1 MFLPYGAGGVP
12 LRTPLEDAMAEIT
25 ASSVKNLREKT
36 GAGMME
42 CKKALEEAGGDE
54 EKAVTILRERGKA
67 AATKKQARIAAEGL
81 VESYIHMGGR
91 IGVLVEVNCETDF
104 VARGDDFRNFVRDV
118 ALQICAL
125 DAQYVSADE
134 IPAEALEKEREI
146 ARAQVAGDP
155 KMANKPENIIAN
167 IIESRVGKFKA
178 EVCLM
183 EQPFVKDQGLTVNDL
198 LKQMI
203 AKTGEN
209 IRIRRF
215 VRFKMGEG
223 LEKKQD
229 DFAAEVAALQN

>member
-1 MFLPYGAGGVP
+1 
-12 LRTPLEDAMAEIT
+12 MAEIS
-25 ASSVKNLREKT
+25 ASAVKNLREKT

-42 CKKALEEAGGDE
+42 CKKALEEAGGSE
-54 EKAVTILRERGKA
+54 EKAITILRERNKSLA
-67 AATKKQARIAAEGL
+67 VKKGDRIAAEGL

-104 VARGDDFRNFVRDV
+104 VSRSDDFKNFVRDV

-134 IPAEALEKEREI
+134 IPADVVEKEREI
-146 ARAQVAGDP
+146 AKAQAMTDP
-155 KMANKPENIIAN
+155 KTANKPENVIAN

-178 EVCLM
+178 EVSLLD
-183 EQPFVKDQGLTVNDL
+183 QPFVKDQSVTITEL

-229 DFAAEVAALQN
+229 DFAAEVAAMTAAS

>member
-1 MFLPYGAGGVP
+1 
-12 LRTPLEDAMAEIT
+12 MAEIS
-25 ASSVKNLREKT
+25 ASAVKSLRERT

-42 CKKALEEAGGDE
+42 CKKALTEAGGDE
-54 EKAVTILRERGKA
+54 EKAITILRERNKGIQE
-67 AATKKQARIAAEGL
+67 KKGGRVTAEGL

-104 VARGDDFRNFVRDV
+104 VSRSEDFKNFVRDV

-125 DAQYVSADE
+125 DAQYITSDE
-134 IPAEALEKEREI
+134 IPADIIEKEREI
-146 ARAQVAGDP
+146 AKSQALSDP
-155 KMANKPENIIAN
+155 KMANKPENVITN
-167 IIESRVGKFKA
+167 IVEGRVGKFKA
-178 EVCLM
+178 EITLL
-183 EQPFVKDQGLTVNDL
+183 EQPFVKDQSVTVQEL
-198 LKQMI
+198 LKQII

-229 DFAAEVAALQN
+229 DFAAEVAAMTAAS

>member
-1 MFLPYGAGGVP
+1 
-12 LRTPLEDAMAEIT
+12 MAEIS
-25 ASSVKNLREKT
+25 ASAVKNLRERT

-42 CKKALEEAGGDE
+42 CKKALTEAGGDE
-54 EKAVTILRERGKA
+54 EKAITILRERNKSLA
-67 AATKKQARIAAEGL
+67 VKKGERITAEGL

-104 VARGDDFRNFVRDV
+104 VSRSDDFKNFVRDV

-125 DAQYVSADE
+125 DAQYITSDE
-134 IPAEALEKEREI
+134 IPADIIEKEREI
-146 ARAQVAGDP
+146 AKSQALADP
-155 KMANKPENIIAN
+155 KMANKPDNVIAN
-167 IIESRVGKFKA
+167 IVEGRVGKFKA
-178 EVCLM
+178 EITLL
-183 EQPFVKDQGLTVNDL
+183 EQPFVKDQSVTVQEL
-198 LKQMI
+198 LKQII

-229 DFAAEVAALQN
+229 DFAAEVAAMTAAS

>member
-1 MFLPYGAGGVP
+1 
-12 LRTPLEDAMAEIT
+12 MAEIS
-25 ASSVKNLREKT
+25 ASAVKSLRERT

-42 CKKALEEAGGDE
+42 CKKALTEAGGDE
-54 EKAVTILRERGKA
+54 EKAITILRERNKGIQE
-67 AATKKQARIAAEGL
+67 KKGGRVTAEGL

-104 VARGDDFRNFVRDV
+104 VSRSEDFKSFVRDV

-125 DAQYVSADE
+125 DAQYITSDE
-134 IPAEALEKEREI
+134 IPSDIIEKEREI
-146 ARAQVAGDP
+146 AKSQALSDP
-155 KMANKPENIIAN
+155 KMANKPENVITN
-167 IIESRVGKFKA
+167 IVEGRVGKFKA
-178 EVCLM
+178 EITLL
-183 EQPFVKDQGLTVNDL
+183 EQPFVKDQSVTVQEL
-198 LKQMI
+198 LKQII

-229 DFAAEVAALQN
+229 DFAAEVAAMTAAS

>member
-1 MFLPYGAGGVP
+1 
-12 LRTPLEDAMAEIT
+12 MAEIS
-25 ASSVKNLREKT
+25 ASAVKNLRERT

-42 CKKALEEAGGDE
+42 CKKALTEAGGDE
-54 EKAVTILRERGKA
+54 EKAITILRERNKGIQE
-67 AATKKQARIAAEGL
+67 KKGGRVTAEGL

-104 VARGDDFRNFVRDV
+104 VSRSDDFKSFVRDV

-134 IPAEALEKEREI
+134 IPADLVEKEREI
-146 ARAQVAGDP
+146 AKSQALSDP
-155 KMANKPENIIAN
+155 KTANKPENVIAN

-178 EVCLM
+178 EITLL
-183 EQPFVKDQGLTVNDL
+183 EQPFVKDQSVTIQEL
-198 LKQMI
+198 LKQII

-229 DFAAEVAALQN
+229 DFAAEVAAMTAAS

>member
-1 MFLPYGAGGVP
+1 
-12 LRTPLEDAMAEIT
+12 MAEIS
-25 ASSVKNLREKT
+25 ASAVKSLRERT

-42 CKKALEEAGGDE
+42 CKKALTEAGGDE
-54 EKAVTILRERGKA
+54 EKAITILRERNKGIQD
-67 AATKKQARIAAEGL
+67 KKGGRVTTEGL

-104 VARGDDFRNFVRDV
+104 VSRSDDFKNFVRDV

-125 DAQYVSADE
+125 DAQYITSDE
-134 IPAEALEKEREI
+134 IPADIIEKEREI
-146 ARAQVAGDP
+146 AKSQALADP
-155 KMANKPENIIAN
+155 KMANKPENVIAN
-167 IIESRVGKFKA
+167 IVEGRVGKFKA
-178 EVCLM
+178 EITLL
-183 EQPFVKDQGLTVNDL
+183 EQPFVKDQSFTVQEL
-198 LKQMI
+198 LKQII

-229 DFAAEVAALQN
+229 DFAAEVAAMTAAS